1 MATSIKLIRRYVWLV
16 ETIRR
21 AGRITIEEINSRWGS
36 NSTLNDNHE
45 SEIPGR
51 TFHRHRE
58 AIADIFGIDIVC
70 DRRCRNEYYIENP
83 EVLEEDSFTANLF
96 NRLAVD
102 NRLMDN
108 EDLAERVIDE
118 PQAGGISYIP
128 IVINALQLQV
138 KISLVYRSQF
148 SGNTHRHIAAPQ
160 FLKRNKQRWYMVS
173 RLESG
178 GVVPLALDRIVSAEL
193 TDDRFEFDSDIDPAD
208 YFSDVVG
215 VNLDPDYSV
224 ERVLVKVNAPQRNY
238 LEQLPLH
245 QTQKAVDATDEY
257 TVYEYRLCAE
267 YEFQHELMR
276 MGESIEVLEP
286 VWLRH
291 QIKTFAEKIVS
302 SHQ

>member
-1 MATSIKLIRRYVWLV
+1 MWLV

-21 AGRITIEEINSRWGS
+21 AGRITIDEINSKWGR

-58 AIADIFGIDIVC
+58 AIADIFGVDIVC

-118 PQAGGISYIP
+118 PQAGGTSYIP
-128 IVINALQLQV
+128 LVINALQLQV
-138 KISLVYRSQF
+138 KLSLVYRSQF
-148 SGNTHRHIAAPQ
+148 SGKTCHHMAAPQ
-160 FLKRNKQRWYMVS
+160 FLKKNKQRWYMVS

-178 GVVPLALDRIVSAEL
+178 GVVPLALDRIVSAVL
-193 TDDRFEFDSDIDPAD
+193 TDDRFEFDTDIDPAD

-215 VNLDPDYSV
+215 VNLDSDYGV
-224 ERVLVKVNAPQRNY
+224 ERVLVKVNAPQCNY

-245 QTQKAVDATDEY
+245 HTQKVVDATDEF
-257 TVYEYRLCAE
+257 TIYEYRLCAE

-291 QIKTFAEKIVS
+291 QIRTFAEKIVS